1 MKNREVFA
9 LKSFDEL
16 VAHAGNK
23 PLKTVAIACAA
34 DAEVL
39 QAVDL
44 AIQAKLAQFIL
55 FDTNTAFSSVDHP
68 VLSHECVEVRHTL
81 STTEAVKRA
90 VKTVSDGHAD
100 ALMKGHVDTAT
111 LLREVLKDEN
121 GLKTGKTIS
130 HVAVFELPDFD
141 RLLFVTDAA
150 MNIAPD
156 LKQKVD
162 IINNSVN
169 VAHRIGIDNPVVTPL
184 SAVEVVNPAMT
195 SSTDAAL
202 LTMMNQRGQIK
213 GCRVD
218 GPLAF
223 DNAISI
229 QSAKSKGI
237 QSETAG
243 LADIL
248 VVPTIEAGN
257 ILYKSFMYFAKAK
270 VGAVIEGAKV
280 PIVLTSRA
288 DSAESKLY
296 SIALAV
302 TTN

>member
-1 MKNREVFA
+1 M
-9 LKSFDEL
+9 KSFDQL
-16 VAHAGNK
+16 MQPATSGTKKRVA
-23 PLKTVAIACAA
+23 VACAA
-34 DAEVL
+34 DPEVMEAVRLAAE
-39 QAVDL
+39 ANIAD
-44 AIQAKLAQFIL
+44 FIL
-55 FDTNTAFSSVDHP
+55 FDTEAHFDKLLVELPSVQ
-68 VLSHECVEVRHTL
+68 VRYTD
-81 STTEAVKRA
+81 SAQDAVKQA
-90 VKTVSDGHAD
+90 VQAASSGEAD

-111 LLREVLKDEN
+111 LLREVLRDEN
-121 GLKTGKTIS
+121 GLKTGATIS
-130 HVAVFELPDFD
+130 HVAVFEFPEFD

-162 IINNSVN
+162 IIKNAVG
-169 VAHRIGIDNPVVTPL
+169 VARRIGIEMPVVAPL
-184 SAVEVVNPAMT
+184 SAVEVVNQAMT

-202 LTMMNQRGQIK
+202 LTMMNLRGQIQ
-213 GCRVD
+213 GCIID

-229 QSAKSKGI
+229 DSAKAKGI
-237 QSETAG
+237 TSSTAG
-243 LADIL
+243 KADIL

-257 ILYKSFMYFAKAK
+257 ILYKSFMYFGRAK

-302 TTN
+302 RSY

>member
-1 MKNREVFA
+1 M
-9 LKSFDEL
+9 KSFDQL
-16 VAHAGNK
+16 MKPSTDGSKKRVA
-23 PLKTVAIACAA
+23 VACAA

-39 QAVDL
+39 EAVRMASD
-44 AIQAKLAQFIL
+44 ANIADFIL
-55 FDTNTAFSSVDHP
+55 FDTEAHFESVSINLP
-68 VLSHECVEVRHTL
+68 NVEVRYTD
-81 STTEAVKRA
+81 STKTAVQQAVKSA
-90 VKTVSDGHAD
+90 SSGEAD

-111 LLREVLKDEN
+111 LLREVLRDEN
-121 GLKTGKTIS
+121 GLKTGATIS
-130 HVAVFELPDFD
+130 HVAVFEFPEFD

-162 IINNSVN
+162 IVKNAVG
-169 VAHRIGIDNPVVTPL
+169 VAQRIGIETPVVAPL
-184 SAVEVVNPAMT
+184 SAVEVVNQAMP

-213 GCRVD
+213 GCIVD

-223 DNAISI
+223 DNAISVA
-229 QSAKSKGI
+229 SAKSKGI
-237 QSETAG
+237 TSSTAG

-248 VVPTIEAGN
+248 VVPNIEAGN
-257 ILYKSFMYFAKAK
+257 ILYKSFMYFGRAK

-302 TTN
+302 RSN